1 MVTCGLFNGCTHPE
15 GSQMTKI
22 VQEVVVSCPPNR
34 VFALLSDVERLPEF
48 SEMTVEV
55 KNGPGRPLQAG
66 DHFDQVVKVVGVEFD
81 TEWEVTELVADKL
94 IRIEGRSKSN
104 GRASLT
110 ETLTPDAEGCRVRL
124 EVDYD
129 PPLGII
135 GEIADKLVFERR
147 HEDEAEHVLAGLK
160 GLCEAVPAS

>member
-1 MVTCGLFNGCTHPE
+1 
-15 GSQMTKI
+15 MTKI
-22 VQEVVVSCPPNR
+22 VHEVVVSCPPDR

-66 DHFDQVVKVVGVEFD
+66 DRFDQVIKVVGVEFD
-81 TEWEVTELVADKL
+81 TEWEVTEVETGKL

-110 ETLTPDAEGCRVRL
+110 ETLTPDGEGCRVRL

-160 GLCEAVPAS
+160 ALCEAVPAS